1 MCGGN
6 RWNGL
11 KKTGKNGAKRRNL
24 TQINAMFAKMIGMQR
39 QNVKKMVFEKRSLDT
54 ELLCTI
60 SEVLE
65 CNIFDYFKSNT
76 DDDTKKT
83 ELRATLSI
91 EMGQEKQDKTIRF
104 VFGDNDIEILNK

>member
-1 MCGGN
+1 MKIQRQNLGEII
-6 RWNGL
+6 RQIVTDKGL
-11 KKTGKNGAKRRNL
+11 SDA
-24 TQINAMFAKMIGMQR
+24 AFAKLIGMQR
-39 QNVKKMVFEKRSLDT
+39 QNVKRTVFEKRSLDT

-65 CNIFDYFKSNT
+65 CNLFDYFKSNT
-76 DDDTKKT
+76 DDDAKKT

-104 VFGDNDIEILNK
+104 VFGENDIEILNR

>member
-1 MCGGN
+1 MKIQRQNLGEII
-6 RWNGL
+6 RQIVTDKGL
-11 KKTGKNGAKRRNL
+11 SD
-24 TQINAMFAKMIGMQR
+24 AMFAKMIGMQR

-76 DDDTKKT
+76 DDDTRKT

-104 VFGDNDIEILNK
+104 VFGENDIEILNT

>member
-1 MCGGN
+1 MKIQRQNLGEII
-6 RWNGL
+6 RQIVTDKGL
-11 KKTGKNGAKRRNL
+11 SD
-24 TQINAMFAKMIGMQR
+24 AMFAKMIGMQR

-91 EMGQEKQDKTIRF
+91 EMGQEKQNKTIRF
-104 VFGDNDIEILNK
+104 VFGENDIEILNT

>member
-1 MCGGN
+1 MPYLCGGD
-6 RWNGL
+6 RWNGS
-11 KKTGKNGAKRRNL
+11 KKTGKNGAKRRKL
-24 TQINAMFAKMIGMQR
+24 TQR

-104 VFGDNDIEILNK
+104 VFGENNIEILDNQ

>member
-1 MCGGN
+1 MKIQRQNLGEII
-6 RWNGL
+6 RQIVTDKGL
-11 KKTGKNGAKRRNL
+11 SD
-24 TQINAMFAKMIGMQR
+24 AMFAKMIGMQR

-65 CNIFDYFKSNT
+65 CNIFDYFKSNI
-76 DDDTKKT
+76 DDDTRKT

-104 VFGDNDIEILNK
+104 VFGENNIEILNK